1 MEGARGP
8 LWWVEA
14 GAALLS
20 LEASADTMVKDAG
33 CRLLDADEAS
43 CHLMIYV
50 HQSDGP

>member
-43 CHLMIYV
+43 LV
-50 HQSDGP
+50 PTQKSVLETE